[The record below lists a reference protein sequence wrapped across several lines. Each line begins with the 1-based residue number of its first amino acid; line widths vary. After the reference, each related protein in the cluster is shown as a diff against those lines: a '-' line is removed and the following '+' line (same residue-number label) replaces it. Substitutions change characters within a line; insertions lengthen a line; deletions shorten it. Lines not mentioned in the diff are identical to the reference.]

1 MLSILFLPSDKF
13 QGIVDLWE
21 LQLPLF
27 LLYGS
32 ISNIFMFHTIV
43 VMKSKYV
50 TMAGLRVVLLSTLME
65 VYFTAALL
73 LLSLHVGSLNISEIL
88 ICNQDFALIAAIP
101 PLSLVLL
108 LYSLFESKRAPFD
121 HTEAES
127 ELVAGHLVE
136 FGGRVL
142 LFFYLAEYIHVFFC
156 VFLFYLFF
164 FAGLPVIAFG
174 LTSLISILEPICFCF
189 TL

>member
-1 MLSILFLPSDKF
+1 MLSVLFLPSDKLH
-13 QGIVDLWE
+13 GIVDLWE
-21 LQLPLF
+21 LQIPLF

-32 ISNIFMFHTIV
+32 VSNIFMFHTIV
-43 VMKSKYV
+43 VLKSKYV
-50 TMAGLRVVLLSTLME
+50 TMAGLRVAILSTLME
-65 VYFTAALL
+65 VYFTLSILL
-73 LLSLHVGSLNISEIL
+73 LAFHTGSLSISDVL
-88 ICNQDFALIAAIP
+88 CYNLNSSLFVALP

-156 VFLFYLFF
+156 VFMFYTFF
-164 FAGLPVIAFG
+164 FAGLPYFFFD
-174 LTSLISILEPICFCF
+174 LIRLFFIFEPACFCF
-189 TL
+189 